1 MRKII
6 PILLILA
13 FSIGSLGTAGAVT
26 ANELQS
32 QIDQK
37 NKDLQVVND
46 QIKAAQL
53 QLDLVESDKKTL
65 SGDIKSLNTTIS
77 QLNLKI
83 KSSEVKI
90 DQLNLQLQLL
100 QSKKADTVVSIAS
113 QKDAIA
119 RLIAEIDQNDNE
131 SIFHMLLKGNTL
143 ADSLLEM
150 QSVQDLQN
158 NLSVSVVS
166 LTKLNEDLG
175 NNIKDTSATQDSLEV
190 ESQGLKDRKSIASET
205 KSQKDVLLVSTK
217 NKESNYQKQLTEL
230 KKLQDK
236 IDAEIEAIGVQLRK
250 DIDPSLLPTA
260 NTSVLANPV
269 PKGILTQGYGR
280 TDFAIKTYN
289 SQWHNGIDIG
299 APVGTEV
306 YAPADGT
313 VINVGNQDRF
323 CPRAAYGK
331 FIEIKHDNGLATL
344 YGHLSLQVVSI
355 GQKVTRGQLIGY
367 VGKTGWATGPHT
379 HFVVFASQTLT
390 PARPGYPEGTKPS
403 SCGPMPVGGD
413 LNPLLFTSVK

>member
-150 QSVQDLQN
+150 QSVQDLQS

-166 LTKLNEDLG
+166 LTKFNEDLS
-175 NNIKDTSATQDSLEV
+175 NNIKDTSATQDNLEV